1 MRIRRKRK
9 SERKKDLRDKYKRE
23 ELKKKR
29 VINDELK
36 DGGRK
41 SRRVTPGSTTANPG
55 SQTGSQSSLYVG
67 GEGNRGKYKIGRE
80 YYKKDSVIES
90 EKLKEIRRKKQK
102 IDDKQEKRRKS
113 KRIKQRTS
121 RAIRPARRV
130 IRGIGKV
137 TKKSITQTI
146 KAPDKTTR
154 MMEDDFNAMGVAEK
168 GITYL
173 LKKVAGMFAKAAA
186 FLFQSAL
193 NGFLTIFGPAIVL
206 DIIVVIFL
214 IYVINWSPWATY
226 FVMDLGTTISGSVD
240 QEEEQ
245 EYPDIYTYVEGRLR
259 FRTVLIMSEKQEEN
273 PYAEL
278 TADELTEDVVYDAV
292 VVTYAIASSEEIYGS
307 DISVW
312 ISSEEGT
319 KKIDELAK
327 DMVYAKNDK
336 IKYRSLEK
344 IKEMSKYEEL
354 LSDIEAYEEVVKEEK
369 DD

>member
-1 MRIRRKRK
+1 MRYKKKSR
-9 SERKKDLRDKYKRE
+9 SERKKDLREKYRRE
-23 ELKKKR
+23 DLKKKR
-29 VINDELK
+29 VINDDLRDRE
-36 DGGRK
+36 RK
-41 SRRVTPGSTTANPG
+41 SRRVSAPSSSDTISTNSRINSA
-55 SQTGSQSSLYVG
+55 SSTKS
-67 GEGNRGKYKIGRE
+67 RKIGTE
-80 YYKKDSVIES
+80 YYGRDIVES
-90 EKLKEIRRKKQK
+90 EKLKEIRKKKQK
-102 IDDKQEKRRKS
+102 LDIKQEKRSKS
-113 KRIKQRTS
+113 KRIKHHTS

-130 IRGIGKV
+130 IKGVNNIAKKGI
-137 TKKSITQTI
+137 SETI
-146 KAPDKTTR
+146 KAPDKATR

-168 GITYL
+168 GMVYL
-173 LKKVAGMFAKAAA
+173 LKKVAGIFAKAAA

-193 NGFLTIFGPAIVL
+193 NGFLTIFGPGVL
-206 DIIVVIFL
+206 LYTVVVIFM
-214 IYVINWSPWATY
+214 IYVINWSPFASY
-226 FVMDLGTTISGSVD
+226 FVMDLGSTLAGSTD

-259 FRTVLIMSEKQEEN
+259 FRTVSLMSEKQEEN
-273 PYAEL
+273 PDVEL
-278 TADELTEDVVYDAV
+278 KADELTEDVVYDAV

-319 KKIDELAK
+319 KKIDEFAK
-327 DMVYAKNDK
+327 DMVYFKNDK